1 MRVSGQIFLIFCLL
15 GLSFGGYA
23 QNTVNSIRV
32 WSAPSSTRVVF
43 DMVDLPKYRYF
54 TLSNPQRLVID
65 FKGTTSQLQLSKIA
79 YNSDSIKKLRLSRPA
94 RSGEYRVVL
103 ELTKPVKAQVFTLAP
118 TEPYGHRLV
127 VDLEK
132 LQPQVSVS
140 PKVAVR
146 KVMIAIDA
154 GHGGEDPGS
163 IGAKGTQEKK
173 VVLQIAT
180 KLQQLINKTKGMQAV
195 MIRQGDY
202 YVGLNQRSEK
212 ARHLKADV
220 LLSIHADS
228 VFSRQPKGASVWV
241 LSTRRANT
249 EVGRWLEKT
258 EKHSDLLGGAGE
270 IIDKSHNERYLAR
283 TLLDMSMDHS
293 RSVSHAL
300 ASEVARALG
309 KVTTMH
315 KSKPASASF
324 AVLKS
329 PDIPSILIETG
340 FISNK
345 EEEMLLRQ
353 QRHQWKLVRAIKQAL
368 MRYFSHHPAP
378 ETYYAHLKTKKLIQ
392 HKVRSGES
400 ISVIAAEYGVS
411 QHQLRVVNQLTNDRL
426 KIGQVLVIPRA

>member
-1 MRVSGQIFLIFCLL
+1 MRVKGSFFLIFFLL
-15 GLSFGGYA
+15 GMSSGGYA
-23 QNTVNSIRV
+23 QNTVNGIRV
-32 WSAPSSTRVVF
+32 WSAPTSTRVVF
-43 DMVDLPKYRYF
+43 DMVDSPRYRYF

-65 FKGTTSQLQLSKIA
+65 FEATTSQLQLSKIK
-79 YNSDSIKKLRLSRPA
+79 YNSDAIKKLRLSRPA
-94 RSGEYRVVL
+94 KPGEYRVVF
-103 ELTKPVKAQVFTLAP
+103 ELAKPVKTQVLTLAP
-118 TEPYGHRLV
+118 TKPYGHRLV
-127 VDLEK
+127 VDLAT
-132 LQPQVSVS
+132 LQPQVTVS
-140 PKVAVR
+140 PMPAVR
-146 KVMIAIDA
+146 KVVVAIDA

-163 IGAKGTQEKK
+163 IGAKGTPEKK
-173 VVLQIAT
+173 IVLQIAL
-180 KLQQLINKTKGMQAV
+180 KLQRLINRTKGMRAV

-212 ARHLKADV
+212 ARQLKADV

-228 VFSRQPKGASVWV
+228 VFSRKPKGASVWV

-258 EKHSDLLGGAGE
+258 ERHSDLLGGAGE
-270 IIDKSHNERYLAR
+270 IIDKTHNERYLAR

-300 ASEVARALG
+300 ASEVARELAQ
-309 KVTTMH
+309 VTTMH
-315 KSKPASASF
+315 KLKPASASF

-353 QRHQWKLVRAIKQAL
+353 SRHQWKLVRAIKKAL
-368 MRYFSHHPAP
+368 LRYFSDHPVP
-378 ETYYAHLKTKKLIQ
+378 ETYYAQIKKKKLIQ

-400 ISVIAAEYGVS
+400 ISAIAAEYGVT
-411 QHQLRVVNQLTNDRL
+411 QQQLKVLNELSSDRL
-426 KIGQVLVIPRA
+426 RIGQVLVIPRA